1 MAIVKNQRFPAP
13 HQLIEDFP
21 DRTFD
26 TVRPVIATV
35 VGNTL
40 GILLPEIEPML
51 NEEFKRGWSQQR

>member
-21 DRTFD
+21 DRTFN

-35 VGNTL
+35 IGNTL
-40 GILLPEIEPML
+40 GILLPEVEPV
-51 NEEFKRGWSQQR
+51 